1 MITPD
6 TPYKMVEIIHDTWPQ
21 LFYLKKPKHMLYLFS
36 KESCGPCGLVEKY
49 LKNINDPRIDKIV
62 KVDLE
67 DFSDVPIPP
76 ENLEL
81 AKRYGVTA
89 TPVLIVVN
97 DLEEKVE
104 EFVGGMRI
112 TQNIRKVFD
121 RYNV

>member
-21 LFYLKKPKHMLYLFS
+21 LFYLKKSKHMLYLFS

-49 LKNINDPRIDKIV
+49 LKNINDSRVDKIV

-67 DFSDVPIPP
+67 DFSDAPIPP

-104 EFVGGMRI
+104 EFVGGMQI